1 MKLIINGSKHS
12 AAGALELFEAAKQTS
27 AVSVVNRSPS
37 DSRPT
42 WVATGD
48 LLALINVFNMFSAE
62 TDQLFINMVIVD
74 GENLLAAREYTR

>member
-1 MKLIINGSKHS
+1 MKLIINGSKYS
-12 AAGALELFEAAKQTS
+12 AVRALELFEAAKQTS
-27 AVSVVNRSPS
+27 AVSVANRSPE

-62 TDQLFINMVIVD
+62 ADQLYINMAIVD
-74 GENLLAAREYTR
+74 GEQLLAAREYTR